1 MTSIQ
6 CQSCGKT
13 ISGQSLFCPYCG
25 AKLQPQEATIPVGT
39 VNAASEQDE
48 VTIVAP
54 PPVMPMG
61 SNPSQ
66 QTYQAPPQQGY
77 QAPPQ
82 QGYQMPPQQG
92 YQTPPQQGYQQPPQ
106 QGYQQPPQKKSYKG
120 LIIAL
125 VAVILALAGAGA
137 FFILKNQ
144 EEKAEAEQQ
153 MIAAKQQAEK
163 LEQEKKKAEADRAR
177 QEAEAEKARLE
188 AERQAELS
196 AQEEQKLREQMRQE
210 QLAQPIDGYVE
221 ITGTLNGDP
230 VYFTLNVDDGYGDGT
245 FYNRKIDVFMS
256 VAGSISRTGFSLESY
271 DYKSDWV
278 FNASSSNG
286 VNYTGNAS
294 NGSVTYRM
302 NLKLL

>member
-25 AKLQPQEATIPVGT
+25 AKLQPQEATIPAGT

-92 YQTPPQQGYQQPPQ
+92 YQMPPQ

-196 AQEEQKLREQMRQE
+196 AQEEQRLREQMRQE

>member
-25 AKLQPQEATIPVGT
+25 AKLQPQEATIPAGT

-61 SNPSQ
+61 TNPSQ

-82 QGYQMPPQQG
+82 QGYQM
-92 YQTPPQQGYQQPPQ
+92 PPQ

-196 AQEEQKLREQMRQE
+196 AQEEQRLREQMRQE

>member
-77 QAPPQ
+77 HR
-82 QGYQMPPQQG
+82 PPQQG

-196 AQEEQKLREQMRQE
+196 AQEEQRLREQMRQE

>member
-82 QGYQMPPQQG
+82 QGYQMPPPQG
-92 YQTPPQQGYQQPPQ
+92 YQMPPP

-196 AQEEQKLREQMRQE
+196 AQEEQRLREQMRQE

-230 VYFTLNVDDGYGDGT
+230 VYFTLIVDDGYGDGT

>member
-106 QGYQQPPQKKSYKG
+106 KKSYKG

-196 AQEEQKLREQMRQE
+196 AQEEQRLREQMRQE

>member
-48 VTIVAP
+48 VTIVVP

-92 YQTPPQQGYQQPPQ
+92 YQMPPQ

-196 AQEEQKLREQMRQE
+196 AQEEQRLREQMRQE

>member
-25 AKLQPQEATIPVGT
+25 AKLQPQEATIPAGT
-39 VNAASEQDE
+39 VNTASEQDE

-92 YQTPPQQGYQQPPQ
+92 YQMPPQ

-125 VAVILALAGAGA
+125 IAVILALAGAGA

-196 AQEEQKLREQMRQE
+196 AQEEQRLREQMRQE

>member
-25 AKLQPQEATIPVGT
+25 AKLQPQEATIPAGT
-39 VNAASEQDE
+39 VNTASEQDE

-82 QGYQMPPQQG
+82 QGYQM
-92 YQTPPQQGYQQPPQ
+92 PPQ

-196 AQEEQKLREQMRQE
+196 AQEEQRLREQMRQE

>member
-82 QGYQMPPQQG
+82 QGYQM
-92 YQTPPQQGYQQPPQ
+92 PPQ

-196 AQEEQKLREQMRQE
+196 AQEEQRLREQMRQE

>member
-92 YQTPPQQGYQQPPQ
+92 YQMPPQ

-196 AQEEQKLREQMRQE
+196 AQEEQRLREQMRQE

-221 ITGTLNGDP
+221 ITGTLNSDP

>member
-25 AKLQPQEATIPVGT
+25 AKLQPQEATIPAGT
-39 VNAASEQDE
+39 VNTASEQDE

-61 SNPSQ
+61 TNPSQ

-82 QGYQMPPQQG
+82 QGYQM
-92 YQTPPQQGYQQPPQ
+92 PPQ

-196 AQEEQKLREQMRQE
+196 AQEEQRLREQMRQE

>member
-66 QTYQAPPQQGY
+66 QTYQA
-77 QAPPQ
+77 
-82 QGYQMPPQQG
+82 PPQQG

-196 AQEEQKLREQMRQE
+196 SQEEQRLREQMRQE

>member
-92 YQTPPQQGYQQPPQ
+92 YQMPPQ

-196 AQEEQKLREQMRQE
+196 AQEEQRLREQMRQE

-294 NGSVTYRM
+294 NGSVSYRM

>member
-77 QAPPQ
+77 QMPPQ
-82 QGYQMPPQQG
+82 QGYQM
-92 YQTPPQQGYQQPPQ
+92 PPQ

-196 AQEEQKLREQMRQE
+196 AQEEQRLREQMRQE

>member
-1 MTSIQ
+1 
-6 CQSCGKT
+6 
-13 ISGQSLFCPYCG
+13 
-25 AKLQPQEATIPVGT
+25 
-39 VNAASEQDE
+39 
-48 VTIVAP
+48 
-54 PPVMPMG
+54 
-61 SNPSQ
+61 
-66 QTYQAPPQQGY
+66 
-77 QAPPQ
+77 
-82 QGYQMPPQQG
+82 MPPQQG
-92 YQTPPQQGYQQPPQ
+92 YQTPPQ

-196 AQEEQKLREQMRQE
+196 AQEEQRLREQMRQE

>member
-77 QAPPQ
+77 QASPQQGYQAQPQ
-82 QGYQMPPQQG
+82 QGYQM
-92 YQTPPQQGYQQPPQ
+92 PPQ

-196 AQEEQKLREQMRQE
+196 SQEEQRLREQMRQE

>member
-25 AKLQPQEATIPVGT
+25 AKLQPQEATIPAGT
-39 VNAASEQDE
+39 VNTASEQDE

-77 QAPPQ
+77 QASPQQGYQAQPQ
-82 QGYQMPPQQG
+82 QGYQM
-92 YQTPPQQGYQQPPQ
+92 PPQ

-196 AQEEQKLREQMRQE
+196 AQEEQRLREQMRQE

>member
-77 QAPPQ
+77 QMPPQ
-82 QGYQMPPQQG
+82 QGYQM
-92 YQTPPQQGYQQPPQ
+92 PPQ

-196 AQEEQKLREQMRQE
+196 AQEEQRLREQMRQE

-294 NGSVTYRM
+294 NGSVSYRM

>member
-92 YQTPPQQGYQQPPQ
+92 YQIPPQ

-196 AQEEQKLREQMRQE
+196 AQEEQRLREQMRQE

>member
-66 QTYQAPPQQGY
+66 QTCQAPPQQGY

-92 YQTPPQQGYQQPPQ
+92 YQMPPQ

-196 AQEEQKLREQMRQE
+196 AQEEQRLREQMRQE

>member
-77 QAPPQ
+77 QMPPQ
-82 QGYQMPPQQG
+82 QGYQM
-92 YQTPPQQGYQQPPQ
+92 PPQ

-125 VAVILALAGAGA
+125 VAVILALAGSGA

-196 AQEEQKLREQMRQE
+196 AQEEQRLREQMRQE

>member
-25 AKLQPQEATIPVGT
+25 EKLQPQEATIPVGT

-92 YQTPPQQGYQQPPQ
+92 YQMPPQ

-196 AQEEQKLREQMRQE
+196 AQEEQRLREQMRQE

>member
-25 AKLQPQEATIPVGT
+25 AKLQPQEATIPAGT
-39 VNAASEQDE
+39 VNTASEQDE

-92 YQTPPQQGYQQPPQ
+92 YQMPPQ

-196 AQEEQKLREQMRQE
+196 AQEEQRLREQMRQE

>member
-25 AKLQPQEATIPVGT
+25 AKLQPQEATIPAGT
-39 VNAASEQDE
+39 VNTASEQDE

-61 SNPSQ
+61 TNPSQ

-92 YQTPPQQGYQQPPQ
+92 YQMPPQ

-196 AQEEQKLREQMRQE
+196 AQEEQRLREQMRQE

>member
-77 QAPPQ
+77 QASPQQGYQAQPQ
-82 QGYQMPPQQG
+82 QGYQM
-92 YQTPPQQGYQQPPQ
+92 PPQ

-196 AQEEQKLREQMRQE
+196 AQEEQRLREQMRQE

>member
-92 YQTPPQQGYQQPPQ
+92 YQMQPQ

-196 AQEEQKLREQMRQE
+196 SQEEQRLREQMRQE

>member
-92 YQTPPQQGYQQPPQ
+92 YQMQPQ

-196 AQEEQKLREQMRQE
+196 AQEEQRLREQMRQE

>member
-77 QAPPQ
+77 QMPPQ
-82 QGYQMPPQQG
+82 QGYQMPPH
-92 YQTPPQQGYQQPPQ
+92 

-196 AQEEQKLREQMRQE
+196 AQEEQRLREQMRQE

>member
-25 AKLQPQEATIPVGT
+25 AKLQPQEATIPAGT

-77 QAPPQ
+77 QAPSQ

-92 YQTPPQQGYQQPPQ
+92 YQMPPQ

-196 AQEEQKLREQMRQE
+196 AQEEQRLREQMRQE

>member
-25 AKLQPQEATIPVGT
+25 AKLQPQEATIPAGT
-39 VNAASEQDE
+39 VNTASEQDE

-77 QAPPQ
+77 QASPQQGYQAQPQ
-82 QGYQMPPQQG
+82 QGYQM
-92 YQTPPQQGYQQPPQ
+92 PPQ

-196 AQEEQKLREQMRQE
+196 AQEEQRLREQMRQE

-230 VYFTLNVDDGYGDGT
+230 VYFTLNVDDGYGCACADH
-245 FYNRKIDVFMS
+245 
-256 VAGSISRTGFSLESY
+256 E
-271 DYKSDWV
+271 
-278 FNASSSNG
+278 
-286 VNYTGNAS
+286 
-294 NGSVTYRM
+294 
-302 NLKLL
+302 

>member
-92 YQTPPQQGYQQPPQ
+92 YQMPPQQGYQQKKK
-106 QGYQQPPQKKSYKG
+106 KKSYKG

-196 AQEEQKLREQMRQE
+196 AQEEQRLREQMRQE

>member
-25 AKLQPQEATIPVGT
+25 AKLQPLEATIPVGT

-92 YQTPPQQGYQQPPQ
+92 YQMQPQ

-196 AQEEQKLREQMRQE
+196 AQEEQRLREQMRQE

>member
-25 AKLQPQEATIPVGT
+25 AKLQPQEATIPAGT
-39 VNAASEQDE
+39 VNTASEQDE

-61 SNPSQ
+61 SNSSQ

-77 QAPPQ
+77 QVPPQ
-82 QGYQMPPQQG
+82 QGYQASPQQG
-92 YQTPPQQGYQQPPQ
+92 YQAQPQQGYQMPPQ

-125 VAVILALAGAGA
+125 VAVIL
-137 FFILKNQ
+137 
-144 EEKAEAEQQ
+144 EKAEAEQQ

-196 AQEEQKLREQMRQE
+196 AQEEQRLREQMRQE

-221 ITGTLNGDP
+221 LTGTLNGDP

>member
-25 AKLQPQEATIPVGT
+25 AKLQPQDATIPAGT
-39 VNAASEQDE
+39 VNTASEQDE

-61 SNPSQ
+61 TNPSQ

-92 YQTPPQQGYQQPPQ
+92 YQMPPQ

-196 AQEEQKLREQMRQE
+196 AQEEQRLREQMRQE

>member
-77 QAPPQ
+77 QATPQ

-92 YQTPPQQGYQQPPQ
+92 YQMPPQ

-153 MIAAKQQAEK
+153 MIVAKQQAEK

-196 AQEEQKLREQMRQE
+196 AQEEQRLREQMRQE

>member
-77 QAPPQ
+77 QMPPQ

-92 YQTPPQQGYQQPPQ
+92 YQMPPQ

-196 AQEEQKLREQMRQE
+196 AQEEQRLREQMRQE

>member
-1 MTSIQ
+1 MAGHPHGRPMMRQ
-6 CQSCGKT
+6 PGEKT
-13 ISGQSLFCPYCG
+13 DLKSMKKMLVYC
-25 AKLQPQEATIPVGT
+25 KRY
-39 VNAASEQDE
+39 
-48 VTIVAP
+48 
-54 PPVMPMG
+54 MP
-61 SNPSQ
+61 
-66 QTYQAPPQQGY
+66 AV
-77 QAPPQ
+77 
-82 QGYQMPPQQG
+82 
-92 YQTPPQQGYQQPPQ
+92 
-106 QGYQQPPQKKSYKG
+106 
-120 LIIAL
+120 I

-196 AQEEQKLREQMRQE
+196 AQEEQRLREQMRQE

>member
-25 AKLQPQEATIPVGT
+25 AKLQPQEATIPAGT
-39 VNAASEQDE
+39 VNTASEQDE

-61 SNPSQ
+61 TNPSQ
-66 QTYQAPPQQGY
+66 QTYQTPPQQGY

-82 QGYQMPPQQG
+82 QGYQM
-92 YQTPPQQGYQQPPQ
+92 PPQ

-196 AQEEQKLREQMRQE
+196 AQEEQRLREQMRQE

>member
-61 SNPSQ
+61 STPSQ
-66 QTYQAPPQQGY
+66 QTYQM
-77 QAPPQ
+77 PPQ

-92 YQTPPQQGYQQPPQ
+92 YQMPPQ

-196 AQEEQKLREQMRQE
+196 AQEEQRLREQMRQE

>member
-39 VNAASEQDE
+39 VNTASEQDE

-92 YQTPPQQGYQQPPQ
+92 YQMPPQ

-196 AQEEQKLREQMRQE
+196 AQEEQRLREQMRQE